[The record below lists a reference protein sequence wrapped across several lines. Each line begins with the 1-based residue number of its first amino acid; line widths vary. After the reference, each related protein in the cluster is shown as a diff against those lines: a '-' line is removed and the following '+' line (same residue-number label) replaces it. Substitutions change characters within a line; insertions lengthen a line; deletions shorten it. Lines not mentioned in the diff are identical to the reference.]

1 MSLTFN
7 GHDLTTDFICGEPKR
22 SIIKAKPTLRERSAG
37 NGSVFVGLGFEASTI
52 SFGVTTTASTATLRR
67 EAFSKLGGWL
77 NVDEPKQLVLP
88 ETPNWYWLAV
98 PDGSFD
104 IEKYIDGDGAELTFI
119 LVDPVAYG
127 VEKTLTVPSG
137 GSLTFTVDGTYP
149 TKPVITASSAVR
161 NSTALV
167 WGLQLDSVDYVHVAT
182 GSGSSR
188 AVAIDCDKRTCTV
201 ASAVSMI
208 TLDSDWLEFT
218 PGSHTLAMDYG
229 TGAATVKYRERWM

>member
-1 MSLTFN
+1 MTLTFN

-22 SIIKAKPTLRERSAG
+22 SIIKATPTLREKSTD
-37 NGSVFVGLGFEASTI
+37 GSVFAGLRFESSTI
-52 SFGVTTTASTATLRR
+52 SFRITTRASTATLRR

-77 NVDEPKQLVLP
+77 DVDEPKQLVLP
-88 ETPNWYWLAV
+88 ETPTWYWLAV

-104 IEKYIDGDGAELTFI
+104 IEQYVDADSAMLTFV

-127 VEKTLTVPSG
+127 IEKTVNVSSG
-137 GSLTFTVDGTYP
+137 GSATFTVEGTYP
-149 TKPVITASSAVR
+149 TKPTITASSAVR

-167 WGLQLDSVDYVHVAT
+167 WGLKLDNADFVHVAT
-182 GSGSSR
+182 GSSSSR

-201 ASAVSMI
+201 ASSASLI

-229 TGAATVKYRERWM
+229 TGAAVVKYRERWM